1 MEFINLM
8 KTRNDRCTMKQLYD
22 ENFGTSG
29 KFYRTL
35 WYTFMDPE
43 LSQEFIEDAVETI
56 RKDLANPPLDT
67 PYSTHWIFYG
77 ESQNDY
83 AIGYKVS

>member
-1 MEFINLM
+1 
-8 KTRNDRCTMKQLYD
+8 
-22 ENFGTSG
+22 
-29 KFYRTL
+29 
-35 WYTFMDPE
+35 MDPE